1 MPCPNRAQTAAKK
14 WNVNRMSIE
23 GTDKD
28 LARNRTPYAA
38 PGTRAGDTSVW
49 GRIKRWSGDNPRL
62 SRVVWIALGLALL
75 ALLIW
80 AFYPKAQVS
89 GRRFSQGPQPVG
101 VATAIGAPINV
112 TLNALGT
119 VTPLATATVRPQ
131 VGGLLT
137 KLYFTEGQMVKAGD
151 PLAQIDP
158 RPYQAALDQARGQL
172 ARDQANLA
180 NAKVDLT
187 RYESLAQQNAISN
200 QQLAT
205 QQALVRADSGVV
217 EADKAAVETAEINLG
232 YTRIVSPVSGRVGL
246 HLVDVGNIVQA
257 GQATGIVVV
266 TELSPMSVIFTVPED
281 NVSQIMG
288 RVSKGA
294 VLEADAWDRSQ
305 TTKIASGKLATVDNV
320 VDPSTGTVKLRAMFD
335 NQDGKLFPNQFVN
348 IRLLVNTLQNQTV
361 VPVAAIQ
368 RGADGTFVFIV
379 NPDKTVNQRT
389 VKIGVQDGDKIAILA
404 GLKPGDTVVVDG
416 ADRLR
421 DGSEIAI
428 PNPAQQKI
436 AQPSTAAGDAARN
449 AQRAKAQA
457 LIAKSCAADI
467 SKLCSGQTGRAEMR
481 CLFQNRDSLS
491 GECKTAMSSLRRG
504 AGRPGGGVA
513 GAP

>member
-80 AFYPKAQVS
+80 AFYPKAQVG

-187 RYESLAQQNAISN
+187 RYQSLAAAERDFQPAI
-200 QQLAT
+200 
-205 QQALVRADSGVV
+205 G
-217 EADKAAVETAEINLG
+217 
-232 YTRIVSPVSGRVGL
+232 
-246 HLVDVGNIVQA
+246 
-257 GQATGIVVV
+257 
-266 TELSPMSVIFTVPED
+266 
-281 NVSQIMG
+281 
-288 RVSKGA
+288 
-294 VLEADAWDRSQ
+294 
-305 TTKIASGKLATVDNV
+305 
-320 VDPSTGTVKLRAMFD
+320 DPA
-335 NQDGKLFPNQFVN
+335 
-348 IRLLVNTLQNQTV
+348 
-361 VPVAAIQ
+361 
-368 RGADGTFVFIV
+368 
-379 NPDKTVNQRT
+379 
-389 VKIGVQDGDKIAILA
+389 
-404 GLKPGDTVVVDG
+404 
-416 ADRLR
+416 
-421 DGSEIAI
+421 
-428 PNPAQQKI
+428 
-436 AQPSTAAGDAARN
+436 
-449 AQRAKAQA
+449 
-457 LIAKSCAADI
+457 
-467 SKLCSGQTGRAEMR
+467 
-481 CLFQNRDSLS
+481 
-491 GECKTAMSSLRRG
+491 G
-504 AGRPGGGVA
+504 AGARRFGRG
-513 GAP
+513 